1 MAGSISNDGKCKG
14 TQYSDFYGT
23 WDNVVVQAVA
33 NISLK
38 TAYVP
43 VKLNTGKII
52 LKSGTVC
59 TLNEGFCIDSEDGY
73 TYWEPMPISS
83 CNFHQYDVLYEG
95 PAIKTTDDNSE
106 GKSPIVYSLTTQD
119 ITFSLTKTREQPLC
133 GYTLLRTEHPKFF
146 ILETKKGDVFA
157 ERGTIPINNLDIFA
171 YMNSKFVYVEKHIRH
186 QMTSLYHNVIQQR
199 CELEKDVITNTLSFA
214 TLQPDE
220 FAYRLMKGSGFMA
233 VTAGEAVHVVKC
245 IPVDATVRRTKECYA
260 ELPVTVRNTSLFL
273 TLKSRVLTKFGTQK
287 ECSFEL
293 PTLYRIDDTWIQLTP
308 DPQVRQLPPQ
318 RLHPMTSLSW
328 KYLTP
333 GPLAISGIY
342 TEKDIEKL
350 RDHIMF
356 PAEKPALLNFVARG
370 ITGQAVVPGEVS
382 LYSLLDEK
390 ALQKIA
396 SNTASRIWSGFVT
409 FGSATAGILGVF
421 IVIRVIKLTIDTAI
435 HGYALHTV
443 YGCSLHLLGAV
454 WSSLTHLL
462 LHLARGP
469 VNRRKLQP
477 EEEQSPPKQ
486 TESFLTTPTT
496 PKDEHTINNTT
507 AVNTTTL
514 ISTVYTDLRERLNNI
529 EQIPTKPSGIRS

>member
-1 MAGSISNDGKCKG
+1 
-14 TQYSDFYGT
+14 
-23 WDNVVVQAVA
+23 
-33 NISLK
+33 
-38 TAYVP
+38 
-43 VKLNTGKII
+43 
-52 LKSGTVC
+52 
-59 TLNEGFCIDSEDGY
+59 
-73 TYWEPMPISS
+73 MPTSS

-119 ITFSLTKTREQPLC
+119 ITFALTRTRDSHC
-133 GYTLLRTEHPKFF
+133 ADTLLRTEHPKLF

-157 ERGTIPINNLDIFA
+157 ERGTIPIDNLDIFA

-186 QMTSLYHNVIQQR
+186 QMTSLYHNVIQQK

-220 FAYRLMKGSGFMA
+220 FAYRLMKGPGYMA
-233 VTAGEAVHVVKC
+233 VTAGEAIHVIKC
-245 IPVDATVRRTKECYA
+245 IPVNAIIWRTKECYA
-260 ELPVTVRNTSLFL
+260 ELPVTVRNASLFL
-273 TLKSRVLTKFGTQK
+273 TPKSRIFTKFGTQK

-293 PTLYRIDDTWIQLTP
+293 PTLYRIDDTWIQLIL
-308 DPQVRQLPPQ
+308 DPQVIQLPSQ
-318 RLHPMTSLSW
+318 RLRPMTSLSW

-356 PAEKPALLNFVARG
+356 PAEKPALLNFIARG
-370 ITGQAVVPGEVS
+370 MTGQVVILGEVS
-382 LYSLLDEK
+382 IYSLLDEES
-390 ALQKIA
+390 LQKIA
-396 SNTASRIWSGFVT
+396 SNTVSRIRGEFVT
-409 FGSATAGILGVF
+409 FGSATAGILEVF
-421 IVIRVIKLTIDTAI
+421 LIIQLIKLTIDTAI

-469 VNRRKLQP
+469 VNQRRIEP
-477 EEEQSPPKQ
+477 EEDQSSLEPMSP
-486 TESFLTTPTT
+486 SPVTPTA
-496 PKDEHTINNTT
+496 PKIESTIVNAT
-507 AVNTTTL
+507 AVNTTTPMP
-514 ISTVYTDLRERLNNI
+514 IVYTDLRERLNDI
-529 EQIPTKPSGIRS
+529 EQIPSITSGICS